1 MDRTAC
7 VDLPAF
13 PLQLLLQDHPDWQ
26 DSPAA
31 VVDRDHPQ
39 GILLWVNEHA
49 RRFRV
54 LPGMRYNAGLSLS
67 AQLRAAEVSPQRI
80 DKAVSQIARRLRRF
94 DGAYV
99 SRCDAKNIAATI
111 DPPNIAVELR

>member
-26 DSPAA
+26 DGPLA

-39 GILLWVNEHA
+39 GVLLWVNEHA

-54 LPGMRYNAGLSLS
+54 LPGMRYAAGLSLA
-67 AQLRAAEVSPQRI
+67 AQLRVAEVPPERI
-80 DKAVSQIARRLRRF
+80 DMAVSQIARRLRRF
-94 DGAYV
+94 TPD
-99 SRCDAKNIAATI
+99 
-111 DPPNIAVELR
+111 VEPAPHT